1 LKPKALSDS
10 NYCDLWFMNIVIVSA
25 TSIETDRIKQSIT
38 PAFANGLQ
46 VSFYVSGVG
55 ILSTC
60 YSLTKMLFEQ
70 KPDLIIQAGIA
81 GSFDTTVA
89 LGSVVAVKEEF
100 VGDTGVEENGLFN
113 NVFDLKF
120 EDLNAFPYTNG
131 RLVNPHLSKF
141 NLLQLD
147 EVTGLTINEI
157 STRGKRIEQLKSKY
171 NPVIESMEGAALH
184 YVGLQMQVPF
194 IQIRAISNYVGERD
208 KVKWRFNEAFENLSN
223 TLLQYIDQ
231 LESNI

>member
-1 LKPKALSDS
+1 MKV
-10 NYCDLWFMNIVIVSA
+10 VIVSA
-25 TSIETDRIKQSIT
+25 TSIETDRIKQGIT

-46 VSFYVSGVG
+46 VTFHVSGVG

-60 YSLTKMLFEQ
+60 YSLTKVIFEQ

-81 GSFDTTVA
+81 GSFDTTIT

-100 VGDTGVEENGLFN
+100 VGDLGVEENGLFN
-113 NVFDLKF
+113 DVFDMKL
-120 EDLNAFPYTNG
+120 EDENAFPYTQ
-131 RLVNPHLSKF
+131 RKLVNPHLSKF

>member
-1 LKPKALSDS
+1 MSAFH
-10 NYCDLWFMNIVIVSA
+10 YCDLYLMKVVIVSA
-25 TSIETDRIKQSIT
+25 TSIETDRIKQGIT

-46 VSFYVSGVG
+46 VTFHVSGVG

-60 YSLTKMLFEQ
+60 YSLTKVIFEQ

-81 GSFDTTVA
+81 GSFDTTIT

-100 VGDTGVEENGLFN
+100 VGDLGVEENGLFN
-113 NVFDLKF
+113 DVFDMKL
-120 EDLNAFPYTNG
+120 EDENAFPYTQ
-131 RLVNPHLSKF
+131 RKLVNPHLSKF

-194 IQIRAISNYVGERD
+194 IQIRAISNYLGERD